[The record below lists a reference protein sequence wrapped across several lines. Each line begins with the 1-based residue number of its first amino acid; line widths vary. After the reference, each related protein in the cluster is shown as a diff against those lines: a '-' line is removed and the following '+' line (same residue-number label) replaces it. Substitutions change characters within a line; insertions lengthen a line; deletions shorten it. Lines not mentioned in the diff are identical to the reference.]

1 MYLCTTAVFSD
12 PYLLNPDQAKKNQSR
27 KPLSP
32 DSDPSCFVTL
42 PGPAASDYVSKKSYY
57 TSFSVVKSIFGAVGY
72 RNLLPHLLGGH
83 FGLQQEELP
92 EGVDQW
98 HRMPRTWPPW
108 RDLQKF
114 RVNLRGPYRL

>member
-1 MYLCTTAVFSD
+1 MLLHKINNVGGGGGTPRRAVCESMSMYLCTTAVFSD

-57 TSFSVVKSIFGAVGY
+57 TV
-72 RNLLPHLLGGH
+72 
-83 FGLQQEELP
+83 
-92 EGVDQW
+92 
-98 HRMPRTWPPW
+98 HRS
-108 RDLQKF
+108 LS
-114 RVNLRGPYRL
+114 